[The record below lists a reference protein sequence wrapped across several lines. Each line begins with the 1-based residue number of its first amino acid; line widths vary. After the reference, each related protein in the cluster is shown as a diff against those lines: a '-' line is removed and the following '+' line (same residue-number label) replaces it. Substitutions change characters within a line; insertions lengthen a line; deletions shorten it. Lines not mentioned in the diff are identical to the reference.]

1 METHRYMQAHLRFH
15 IANGNAANDC
25 GVSINDVKNEPHR
38 IRFLRQRASDPRAT
52 CTTVVNNKKIII
64 RQKTRDTL
72 GETHRFT
79 APATR
84 QT

>member
-52 CTTVVNNKKIII
+52 CTTVWSTRQQQQNNFDKK
-64 RQKTRDTL
+64 RLER
-72 GETHRFT
+72 HRFT